1 MKKTSKKIF
10 IVIIIFLFI
19 LIWAYLTKSGV
30 IANFLGIQALEP
42 NAVVVPGS
50 GNNSL
55 PGSINPGIEFKPVI
69 YLYPAEEKNV
79 SVKLDYQGDLISTYP
94 KYENGWKVAAHPDGR
109 IINEAD
115 GREYSYLFWEGE
127 SSHPVDYDL
136 SQGFVVRGS
145 ETAEFLQEKLTFL
158 GLTPKEY
165 NEFIVF
171 WLPQMEKNNYNLI
184 HFASDCEYSDR
195 AKLDIVPKPDSM
207 QRVFMV
213 FKSLEENA
221 DIQEQV
227 LQPFSRVGFSVVEWG
242 GTEVK

>member
-1 MKKTSKKIF
+1 MKMTKNKKIL
-10 IVIIIFLFI
+10 IITVGISIPI
-19 LIWAYLTKSGV
+19 LIWFGLTKAAIIPNYLGWD
-30 IANFLGIQALEP
+30 FLCPEDEIRP
-42 NAVVVPGS
+42 PYF
-50 GNNSL
+50 
-55 PGSINPGIEFKPVI
+55 PDNPDPIMYYKPVI
-69 YLYPAEEKNV
+69 YLYPTEEKNV

-94 KYENGWKVAAHPDGR
+94 KYENGWQVVAHPDGK
-109 IINEAD
+109 IINEFD

-127 SSHPVDYDL
+127 NSHPADYDL

-184 HFASDCEYSDR
+184 HFASDSEYSDR
-195 AKLDIVPKPDSM
+195 AKLDIVPKPDSI

-213 FKSLEENA
+213 FKSLKEKI
-221 DIQEQV
+221 DTKPQV
-227 LQPFSRVGFSVVEWG
+227 LQPFSRAGFSVIEWG